1 MQFPEHIM
9 IFPDTVHTL
18 VRESLCGTLLRIQ
31 GPKLVF
37 TLRQF
42 QEGLRAMG
50 LFHWAW
56 AQGPYGSW
64 DLSAVQQIITTCY

>member
-18 VRESLCGTLLRIQ
+18 VRESLSRTLLRIQ

-50 LFHWAW
+50 PFCWAW
-56 AQGPYGSW
+56 AQDLYGSW
-64 DLSAVQQIITTCY
+64 DLNAVH